1 MDVGSTGTRMADY
14 LRDHQDKVIGRWT
27 ELVVAGVRGRTTA
40 DEVRRELGDL
50 YSLIVRV
57 LSSADDH
64 AAGELRAALDEL
76 SRSRARDGFTPSET
90 ALGVFSLKEAVY
102 ELVADAAELVP
113 EFLAF
118 SRMVDDLGLRTF
130 EAYSA
135 AREQIIADQSTAM
148 LELSTPV
155 VRLWD
160 GIIAVPLVG
169 TLDSART
176 QLVMEKLLDTLVA
189 TGADHAVIDITGV
202 PTVDTE
208 VAQHLLKTVSAARL
222 LGAEC
227 TISGIRPQ
235 VAQTIVSL
243 GIEFGDIATKAT
255 LADALALALKHAGL
269 KVVPALMDQVPI
281 LKIGQTLFVSIQ
293 IDLQDDSVIRLQE
306 DLADELAA
314 TGAHGVIID
323 ITAVEIVDSFIGRML
338 STIGSIS
345 RLFDAETVIVGMR
358 PAVAI
363 TLTELG
369 LSLSGVRTALNAE
382 KGLEILNGKS
392 SMDEL
397 PIRSGDDVVRVRQ
410 QVRIA
415 AAENGLS
422 LVDQTKLVTAAS
434 ELARNTLVHGGGGTA
449 RVEVVKSPS
458 GRAGVKLHFT
468 DEGPGIADIG
478 LALTDGW
485 TSGTGLGLGLS
496 GVAAACR

>member
-1 MDVGSTGTRMADY
+1 MFA
-14 LRDHQDKVIGRWT
+14 
-27 ELVVAGVRGRTTA
+27 
-40 DEVRRELGDL
+40 
-50 YSLIVRV
+50 
-57 LSSADDH
+57 
-64 AAGELRAALDEL
+64 
-76 SRSRARDGFTPSET
+76 
-90 ALGVFSLKEAVY
+90 LKEAVY
-102 ELVADAAELVP
+102 ELVADTAELVP
-113 EFLAF
+113 DFLAF
-118 SRMVDDLGLRTF
+118 SRLLDDLGLRTF

-135 AREQIIADQSTAM
+135 AREQIIADQATAM

-255 LADALALALKHAGL
+255 LADALALALKQRRAESRSR
-269 KVVPALMDQVPI
+269 LMDQVPI

-293 IDLQDDSVIRLQE
+293 IDLQDESVLRLQE
-306 DLADELAA
+306 DLADQLAA
-314 TGAHGVIID
+314 TGARGVIID

-338 STIGSIS
+338 TTIGSIS

-369 LSLSGVRTALNAE
+369 LSLNGVRTALNAE
-382 KGLEILNGKS
+382 KGLEILNG
-392 SMDEL
+392 
-397 PIRSGDDVVRVRQ
+397 RS
-410 QVRIA
+410 
-415 AAENGLS
+415 
-422 LVDQTKLVTAAS
+422 
-434 ELARNTLVHGGGGTA
+434 
-449 RVEVVKSPS
+449 
-458 GRAGVKLHFT
+458 
-468 DEGPGIADIG
+468 
-478 LALTDGW
+478 
-485 TSGTGLGLGLS
+485 
-496 GVAAACR
+496 